1 MTTPR
6 SAAEEAEEE
15 QAAEDKRAKW
25 DKGDRAVE
33 LLPRG
38 ANPRKPRAQPENRF
52 GLLQSEDE
60 DVHPMEEVGLGREVP
75 EKQKRPLSQWRSVPC
90 PQPAGWGED
99 ASEPDEESEE
109 VDPRDAVGAGQLLL
123 THAGMPESASPAP
136 TSSPTTKPLLL
147 PTLPPTQ
154 GPLPGAVA
162 ATETPTACSTLLLI
176 G

>member
-1 MTTPR
+1 MTTAR

-60 DVHPMEEVGLGREVP
+60 DAHPMEEVGLGREVP

-90 PQPAGWGED
+90 PQPAGVGRRLERTGRGVGGSGPAGCRWRGATPVD
-99 ASEPDEESEE
+99 A
-109 VDPRDAVGAGQLLL
+109 RG
-123 THAGMPESASPAP
+123 HARERPS
-136 TSSPTTKPLLL
+136 
-147 PTLPPTQ
+147 
-154 GPLPGAVA
+154 
-162 ATETPTACSTLLLI
+162 CSYEQPHD
-176 G
+176 